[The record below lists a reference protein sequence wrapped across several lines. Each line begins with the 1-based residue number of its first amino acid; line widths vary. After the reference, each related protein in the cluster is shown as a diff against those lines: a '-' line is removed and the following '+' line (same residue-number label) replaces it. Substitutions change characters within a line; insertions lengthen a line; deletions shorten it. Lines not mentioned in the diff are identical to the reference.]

1 MASWPSSLKKDWTDS
16 AFIYGESQL
25 QGLELQSEIC
35 FELMPDLEAPTMA
48 SKRALELDALDDV
61 RLPYLSPCNA
71 TRSLLPCNCALG
83 HFFAGRRTCR

>member
-25 QGLELQSEIC
+25 QGLKLQSEIC

-48 SKRALELDALDDV
+48 SKRALELDMLDDV
-61 RLPYLSPCNA
+61 RWPTCNA
-71 TRSLLPCNCALG
+71 IRFLLLRNCMLG
-83 HFFAGRRTCR
+83 RFFFGRRTSR

>member
-25 QGLELQSEIC
+25 QGLELQSDIC

-61 RLPYLSPCNA
+61 RLPCPACHA
-71 TRSLLPCNCALG
+71 TLQCHAL
-83 HFFAGRRTCR
+83 FAAV